1 MIGVVSIIAVYRAAS
16 ESPATGAVVRTY
28 ARPPGGP
35 TLGGVTWR
43 PSRERGKVDDRIGL
57 MGFGSY
63 APARVMTNDDWSKLV
78 DTDDAWI
85 VARTG
90 IRERRFAADDEST
103 LDLAA
108 AAAEKALAD
117 AGIGASDIDEI
128 IVATDTPEVY
138 TPDTAAFLQDRLGAR
153 EVPAFDLGGSGCA
166 GFVLALDIARTRVM
180 AGAQRI
186 LVVGVELISRLM
198 DWTDRNTCVLFGDA
212 AGAVIV
218 GRGAIEAELLGAT
231 SGTDGSRAGILTL
244 ETGGTR
250 RPFSLEEA
258 EKGGQ
263 HDIVMNG
270 REVFREAVRRMSAAT
285 EQVLQNIGRM
295 KEEVAL
301 VIPHQANLRIIDAV
315 RSRLGVD
322 EDKVFVNV
330 DRFGNTG
337 SASVPLALA
346 QAREEGRIRAG
357 DLVVLTA
364 FGAGF
369 HWSAAALQ
377 F

>member
-1 MIGVVSIIAVYRAAS
+1 VAERIGV
-16 ESPATGAVVRTY
+16 
-28 ARPPGGP
+28 
-35 TLGGVTWR
+35 L
-43 PSRERGKVDDRIGL
+43 
-57 MGFGSY
+57 GFGSY
-63 APARVMTNDDWSKLV
+63 TPSRVMTNDDWSALV
-78 DTDDAWI
+78 ETSDEWI
-85 VARTG
+85 TERTG
-90 IRERRFAADDEST
+90 IKERRFAADDETT

-117 AGIGASDIDEI
+117 SGIDASDLDEI
-128 IVATDTPEVY
+128 IVASDTPEVY
-138 TPDTAAFLQDRLGAR
+138 TPDTAAFLQDRLGAG

-166 GFVLALDIARTRVM
+166 GFVLAVDVARSRVM
-180 AGAQRI
+180 AGAKRV

-198 DWTDRNTCVLFGDA
+198 DWNDRNTCVLFGDG
-212 AGAVIV
+212 AGAVVV
-218 GRGAIEAELLGAT
+218 GSGDVEAEILGGT
-231 SGTDGSRAGILTL
+231 SGTDGSKAGILTL

-250 RPFSLEEA
+250 RPFTTEEA
-258 EKGGQ
+258 ARRGQ

-285 EQVLQNIGRM
+285 EHLLDKIGRR

-315 RSRLGVD
+315 RSRLDVT
-322 EDKVFVNV
+322 EDKVYVNV

-346 QAREEGRIRAG
+346 QAREEGRIQAG

-369 HWSAAALQ
+369 HWAAAALQ

>member
-1 MIGVVSIIAVYRAAS
+1 MTA
-16 ESPATGAVVRTY
+16 
-28 ARPPGGP
+28 
-35 TLGGVTWR
+35 
-43 PSRERGKVDDRIGL
+43 RIGIK
-57 MGFGSY
+57 GFGWY
-63 APARVMTNDDWSKLV
+63 APSRVMTNDDWSALI
-78 DTDDAWI
+78 DTSDQWI
-85 VARTG
+85 TERTG
-90 IRERRFAADDEST
+90 IKERRFAADDETT

-117 AGIGASDIDEI
+117 AGLVATDVDEI
-128 IVATDTPEVY
+128 IVASDTPEVY

-166 GFVLALDIARTRVM
+166 GFVLGVDVARSRVM
-180 AGAQRI
+180 AGARRV

-198 DWTDRNTCVLFGDA
+198 DWKDRNTCVLFGDG
-212 AGAVIV
+212 AGAVLV
-218 GRGAIEAELLGAT
+218 GEGEVSAEILGAI
-231 SGTDGSRAGILTL
+231 SGTDGSKAGILTL

-250 RPFSLEEA
+250 RPFTSEEA
-258 EKGGQ
+258 AKRGQ

-270 REVFREAVRRMSAAT
+270 REVFREAVRRMSSAT
-285 EQVLQNIGRM
+285 EQLLERIGRV

-315 RSRLGVD
+315 RSKLGVGED
-322 EDKVFVNV
+322 EVYVNV

-337 SASVPLALA
+337 SASVALALA
-346 QAREEGRIRAG
+346 QAREEGRIRSG

-369 HWSAAALQ
+369 HWAAAALQ

>member
-1 MIGVVSIIAVYRAAS
+1 MT
-16 ESPATGAVVRTY
+16 E
-28 ARPPGGP
+28 
-35 TLGGVTWR
+35 
-43 PSRERGKVDDRIGL
+43 RIGL
-57 MGFGSY
+57 LGFGSY
-63 APARVMTNDDWSKLV
+63 VPSRVMTNEDWAELV
-78 DTDDAWI
+78 DTDDQWI
-85 VARTG
+85 TERTG
-90 IRERRFAADDEST
+90 IKERRFAADDETT

-108 AAAEKALAD
+108 AAAEKAIAD
-117 AGIGASDIDEI
+117 SGLDAADLDEI
-128 IVATDTPEVY
+128 IVASDTPEVY
-138 TPDTAAFLQDRLGAR
+138 TPDTAAFLQDRIGAR
-153 EVPAFDLGGSGCA
+153 EIPAFDLGGSGCA
-166 GFVLALDIARTRVM
+166 GFVLGIDVARSRVM
-180 AGAQRI
+180 AGARRV

-212 AGAVIV
+212 AGAVVV
-218 GRGAIEAELLGAT
+218 GSGDVAAEILGGT
-231 SGTDGSRAGILTL
+231 SGTDGSKAGILTL

-250 RPFSLEEA
+250 RPFTSEEA
-258 EKGGQ
+258 AKGGQ

-285 EQVLQNIGRM
+285 EQLLEEIGRT

-322 EDKVFVNV
+322 EDKVYVNV

-346 QAREEGRIRAG
+346 QAREEGRIAAG

-369 HWSAAALQ
+369 HWAAAALQ

>member
-1 MIGVVSIIAVYRAAS
+1 
-16 ESPATGAVVRTY
+16 
-28 ARPPGGP
+28 
-35 TLGGVTWR
+35 
-43 PSRERGKVDDRIGL
+43 VDQRIGL

-63 APARVMTNDDWSKLV
+63 APMRVMTNNDWSKLV

-85 VARTG
+85 TERTG
-90 IRERRFAADDEST
+90 IKERRFAAADETT

-117 AGIGASDIDEI
+117 AGMAATDLDEI

-138 TPDTAAFLQDRLGAR
+138 TPDTAAFLQDRLGAG
-153 EVPAFDLGGSGCA
+153 EVTAFDLGGSGCA

-180 AGAQRI
+180 TGAKRI

-198 DWTDRNTCVLFGDA
+198 DWNDRNTCVLFGDA
-212 AGAVIV
+212 AGAVVV
-218 GRGAIEAELLGAT
+218 GSGVVKAELLGAV

-250 RPFSLEEA
+250 RPFTMEEA
-258 EKGGQ
+258 ARRGQ
-263 HDIVMNG
+263 HAIVMNG
-270 REVFREAVRRMSAAT
+270 REVFREAVRRMTAAT
-285 EQVLQNIGRM
+285 EQLLGKIGRL
-295 KEEVAL
+295 KDEVAL

-315 RSRLGVD
+315 RSRLGVA
-322 EDKVFVNV
+322 EERVFVNV